1 MSTLLLRLCLVDLLV
16 LRITQLGLPRTKIK
30 ASWDSGVGTAHSLV
44 KVRTLQWTRA
54 YLSLGGGVAQTWVWP
69 APLESRDH
77 RCEGRHLA
85 NCVLC
90 L

>member
-16 LRITQLGLPRTKIK
+16 LRITQLGLPRTKIR

-54 YLSLGGGVAQTWVWP
+54 YLSLGGGGSSN
-69 APLESRDH
+69 L
-77 RCEGRHLA
+77 GLA
-85 NCVLC
+85 STSGIQRSQV
-90 L
+90 